1 MRCAPGVGARTH
13 RVRDS
18 NVDVLCL
25 WWPQLRADCKNAWHL
40 TSLCWYG
47 FCQMRSAMDL
57 EGELR
62 EILRKKLPKD
72 TNIDANAKLSE
83 VGLDS
88 LDVAEIAFD
97 VEDKFRIQLPPL
109 AAQSGEV
116 TFADLFRL
124 VE

>member
-1 MRCAPGVGARTH
+1 
-13 RVRDS
+13 
-18 NVDVLCL
+18 
-25 WWPQLRADCKNAWHL
+25 
-40 TSLCWYG
+40 
-47 FCQMRSAMDL
+47 MDL

-72 TNIDANAKLSE
+72 TNIDGNAKLSE

-109 AAQSGEV
+109 AAQIGEV
-116 TFADLFRL
+116 TFMDLFRL
-124 VE
+124 VKEGIAAKTEEAGNNSAKSTS